1 MSEYEQI
8 ESFRK
13 NGFVMI
19 PDVITREEVQQFRDL
34 MYAITETMPADKR
47 VLTIAD
53 TFHDQRLLDA
63 LLRFQF
69 NDKLISTISKIV
81 NGKVV
86 YVNDITVQCNMFG
99 LGEGGGW
106 HRDSGSEVCTVTNRY
121 LYEPD
126 YTFGK
131 VGIYLQDNTAEF
143 GGGISVIP
151 RSHKAFRFFRG
162 SSLAQQGYRS
172 AMNRI
177 SLFNARRFGR
187 ELLVPIRAGAA
198 VYFDSRL
205 LHHSTD
211 AKSLPL
217 DPSDKSNCRRVSNDV
232 IGRDHAKYVF
242 YWDACAVHN
251 SGQFLDHLGKRAI
264 TEEVSISK
272 RTGVEAV
279 YSEQLSYYYPNDYPE
294 RYVNRA
300 QQTNAVSIASLDKH
314 TADLWKKVRDSFL

>member
-1 MSEYEQI
+1 MSDNEQI
-8 ESFRK
+8 DSFRK
-13 NGFVMI
+13 NGFVII
-19 PDVITREEVQQFRDL
+19 PDVITTEEVQQFRDL
-34 MYAITETMPADKR
+34 MYEITEAMPADKR

-53 TFHDQRLLDA
+53 TFNDKRLLDI
-63 LLRFQF
+63 LIRVQF
-69 NDKLISTISKIV
+69 NDKLVSTISKIV
-81 NGKVV
+81 NAKVV

-99 LGEGGGW
+99 IAAGGGW
-106 HRDSGSEVCTVTNRY
+106 HRDCGSEVNTVTNKY
-121 LYEPD
+121 LYESD

-131 VGIYLQDNTAEF
+131 VGIYLQNNTAEF
-143 GGGISVIP
+143 GGGITVIP
-151 RSHKAFRFFRG
+151 GSHKAFRFFGGR
-162 SSLAQQGYRS
+162 SVAQLGYRF

-187 ELLVPIRAGAA
+187 ELMVPIKAGSA
-198 VYFDSRL
+198 VFFDSRL

-211 AKSLPL
+211 PKRLPL
-217 DPSDKSNCRRVSNDV
+217 DESDKSNCRRIRNEV
-232 IGRDHAKYVF
+232 IGREHAKYVF

-294 RYVNRA
+294 TYVNRA
-300 QQTNAVSIASLDKH
+300 QQANAVSIATLDKH
-314 TADLWKKVRDSFL
+314 TADLWKQVRDSFL